1 MTSLERANPE
11 VTKINETITTGKV
24 ICVLPAVCIAGC
36 VHRVCNKHKVC
47 STVFASVHYKHCCLQ
62 RAAGS
67 TCLHIRKNMHHTM
80 SAYLKS
86 QGCTLVGFERSMW
99 TVVKEGHVILLTAH
113 IDDFIIACAD
123 RRVLDEFR
131 TALLQRSEGTYE
143 GEVHT
148 YLGCEI
154 LLDLEQAAKT
164 LLSQK
169 HYAEDVLRTYDYWE
183 CIPAL
188 TPMIPG
194 ARLTQE
200 QCDPHPEP
208 AFHRRYRGI
217 VGGYLVNMT
226 RPDLA
231 WSYSELSK
239 YVQNP

>member
-1 MTSLERANPE
+1 VGKDGEGAE
-11 VTKINETITTGKV
+11 VDALVVKS
-24 ICVLPAVCIAGC
+24 P
-36 VHRVCNKHKVC
+36 
-47 STVFASVHYKHCCLQ
+47 
-62 RAAGS
+62 
-67 TCLHIRKNMHHTM
+67 LHLR
-80 SAYLKS
+80 
-86 QGCTLVGFERSMW
+86 TLVGFERSMW
-99 TVVKEGHVILLTAH
+99 TVVKEGHVILITAH

-131 TALLQRSEGTYE
+131 TALLQRFEGTYE

-154 LLDLEQAAKT
+154 LRQLDAGKT

-169 HYAEDVLRTYDYWE
+169 LYAEDVLRTYDYWD

-188 TPMIPG
+188 TPMVPG
-194 ARLTQE
+194 ARVTKE

-217 VGGYLVNMT
+217 VGSLGYLVNMT

-239 YVQNP
+239 YVQSWQGSYGCCSSCIAIPSCHIRSSYRIRKDKLNCQCYLGLG